1 MKLGFQSKIL
11 YFKWERR
18 ELNPRST
25 GIHAVCLLIGSGAW
39 RATTTLRPQIKSSYR
54 DNIYDE

>member
-1 MKLGFQSKIL
+1 MN
-11 YFKWERR
+11 FKWERR

-25 GIHAVCLLIGSGAW
+25 GIHAHYLLIGSGAW
-39 RATTTLRPQIKSSYR
+39 RATTTLRPQIKTSDN